1 MVGKITPINSG
12 FCPWDSKI
20 VISLI
25 FAYFY
30 QFFCDKEPRSTISTQ
45 VAASICYAEC
55 YLDILSR
62 RSENSAS
69 LILCILKFLA
79 ILQNFMG
86 ALKIDGSKAKYISD
100 QICLLINFT
109 YMNRQYLDGQQ
120 IIYDP
125 MAYLIMPGLLVT

>member
-1 MVGKITPINSG
+1 
-12 FCPWDSKI
+12 
-20 VISLI
+20 
-25 FAYFY
+25 
-30 QFFCDKEPRSTISTQ
+30 
-45 VAASICYAEC
+45 
-55 YLDILSR
+55 
-62 RSENSAS
+62 
-69 LILCILKFLA
+69 
-79 ILQNFMG
+79 MG

>member
-1 MVGKITPINSG
+1 MAV
-12 FCPWDSKI
+12 
-20 VISLI
+20 
-25 FAYFY
+25 
-30 QFFCDKEPRSTISTQ
+30 
-45 VAASICYAEC
+45 
-55 YLDILSR
+55 
-62 RSENSAS
+62 
-69 LILCILKFLA
+69 
-79 ILQNFMG
+79 LQNFMG